1 MFAKIQTRQ
10 MAAILFFKMA
20 AILAIFPNI
29 ELNSQIRIFMTH
41 ATTYNM

>member
-1 MFAKIQTRQ
+1 

-29 ELNSQIRIFMTH
+29 FFQILPFNVELNSQIRIFMTH